1 MILMNSFGSA
11 LFLVLIISSVILLMI
26 SYVYPKR
33 YFGELTIV
41 LIAFTLLLFT
51 IKDFAGSAANFFS
64 APTFSVDL
72 LSVIVLGLIGLAFVI
87 SLIRLFKKI
96 MKKKE

>member
-1 MILMNSFGSA
+1 MNSFGSA

-64 APTFSVDL
+64 APTFSGDL

-87 SLIRLFKKI
+87 SLVRLFKKI